1 MTGDTGKHTR
11 RETTP
16 RFKGWVMFGALLITS
31 VLPCPECGA
40 PLALHIWPLLPLFIA
55 IRLATR
61 RIRSGQQNDTD
72 GEPDD

>member
-1 MTGDTGKHTR
+1 
-11 RETTP
+11 
-16 RFKGWVMFGALLITS
+16 MFGALLITS